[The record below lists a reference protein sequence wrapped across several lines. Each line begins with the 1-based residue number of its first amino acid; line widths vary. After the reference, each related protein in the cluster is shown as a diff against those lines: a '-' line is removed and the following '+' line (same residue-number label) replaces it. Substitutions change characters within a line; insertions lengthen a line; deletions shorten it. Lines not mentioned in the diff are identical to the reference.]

1 MRFMLPAP
9 SCEVSRAG
17 SVLVGRRGPSKAVH
31 STGLSLFRGLITYPS
46 SCLSGAWGGWSGSMN
61 VRAETRILS
70 TSPLPSSSAYLKVS
84 QVHIFLISSST
95 VKQVDSHQVQGK
107 FRKDQES
114 VQMMAGRELL
124 LAPTSSLCSTFREY
138 HSYHPSH

>member
-1 MRFMLPAP
+1 
-9 SCEVSRAG
+9 
-17 SVLVGRRGPSKAVH
+17 
-31 STGLSLFRGLITYPS
+31 
-46 SCLSGAWGGWSGSMN
+46 MN

-107 FRKDQES
+107 FRKDQEN

-138 HSYHPSH
+138 HSYRPSH